1 MRSELN
7 ELAAFAMVARER
19 SFTRAAAKLGV
30 SQSALSHTIRGLE
43 QRLALRLLART
54 TKSVAPT
61 AAGTALLKDLSPAL
75 EQITLALDRARSLRH
90 RPAGRLRIVM
100 SRSAAVMVML
110 PRLAAF
116 ADAYPDIVLDVV
128 TVTGPV
134 DLVAGEFDAGI
145 QLGEYIQKDMIAVRV
160 TPDLRLAVVGSPRY
174 FASRRIPQKPTDL
187 GDHRC
192 ITLRLPGGPYRWE
205 FERGRKSVTIS
216 VNGPLVID
224 DTHLV
229 IEAAL
234 AGVGLGLVYEEQ
246 VAGDIAKRR
255 LVRVLE
261 DWTPPIPGFFM
272 YYPSRQHQPAALS
285 ALVNA
290 LRLSGKQVGC
300 GAGGEYELRPRR
312 RADKGL
318 PGCAASAGPSSP
330 VLNRSRQD
338 KWRGHSG

>member
-1 MRSELN
+1 MRNELN
-7 ELAAFAMVARER
+7 DLAAFAMVARER

-43 QRLALRLLART
+43 QRLELRLLART

-61 AAGTALLKDLSPAL
+61 ATGAALLNELSPAL
-75 EQITLALDRARSLRH
+75 EQIALALDRARSVRH

-116 ADAYPDIVLDVV
+116 AEAYPDIVLDVT

-160 TPDLRLAVVGSPRY
+160 TPDLRLAVVGSPGY
-174 FASRRIPQKPTDL
+174 FASRCVPQEPADL
-187 GDHRC
+187 SDHRC

-205 FERGRKSVTIS
+205 FERERKSVTIS

-229 IEAAL
+229 IQAAL

-246 VAGDIAKRR
+246 VAADIAQQR
-255 LVRVLE
+255 LIRVLA
-261 DWTPPIPGFFM
+261 DWTPPFPGFFM
-272 YYPSRQHQPAALS
+272 YYPNRQHQSAALS
-285 ALVNA
+285 ALVSA
-290 LRLSGKQVGC
+290 LRV
-300 GAGGEYELRPRR
+300 
-312 RADKGL
+312 
-318 PGCAASAGPSSP
+318 
-330 VLNRSRQD
+330 SRQEA
-338 KWRGHSG
+338 GSATIPVSI

>member
-1 MRSELN
+1 MRNELN

-43 QRLALRLLART
+43 QRLELRLLART

-61 AAGTALLKDLSPAL
+61 ATGAALLKDLSPAL
-75 EQITLALDRARSLRH
+75 EQIALALDRARSVRH

-110 PRLAAF
+110 PRLTAF
-116 ADAYPDIVLDVV
+116 AETYPDIVLDVV

-145 QLGEYIQKDMIAVRV
+145 QLGEYIQSDMIAVRV

-174 FASRRIPQKPTDL
+174 FSSRRIPQKPTDL
-187 GDHRC
+187 SDHRC

-229 IEAAL
+229 IQAAL

-246 VAGDIAKRR
+246 VAEDIAKRR
-255 LVRVLE
+255 LIRVLE

-272 YYPSRQHQPAALS
+272 YYPNRQHQPAALS

-290 LRLSGKQVGC
+290 LRLS
-300 GAGGEYELRPRR
+300 
-312 RADKGL
+312 
-318 PGCAASAGPSSP
+318 
-330 VLNRSRQD
+330 
-338 KWRGHSG
+338 

>member
-7 ELAAFAMVARER
+7 ELAAFATVARER
-19 SFTRAAAKLGV
+19 SFTRAAARLGV

-43 QRLALRLLART
+43 QRLGLRLLART

-61 AAGTALLKDLSPAL
+61 AAGAVLLQDLAPAL
-75 EQITLALDRARSLRH
+75 EQIDLALDRARSVRH
-90 RPAGRLRIVM
+90 RPAGRLRLAM
-100 SRSAAVMVML
+100 SRSAAVMVLL

-116 ADAYPDIVLDVV
+116 AAAYPDIVLDVA

-160 TPDLRLAVVGSPRY
+160 TPDLRLAVVGSPGY
-174 FASRRIPQKPTDL
+174 FASRSIPQKPADL
-187 GDHRC
+187 GDHQC

-205 FERGRKSVTIS
+205 FERGRKSARVS

-224 DTHLV
+224 DSHLV
-229 IEAAL
+229 IRAAL
-234 AGVGLGLVYEEQ
+234 AGAGLGFVYEQQ
-246 VAGDIAKRR
+246 VAGDIAERR
-255 LVRVLE
+255 LIRVLE

-272 YYPSRQHQPAALS
+272 YYPDRRHQPAALA

-290 LRLSGKQVGC
+290 LRLS
-300 GAGGEYELRPRR
+300 
-312 RADKGL
+312 
-318 PGCAASAGPSSP
+318 
-330 VLNRSRQD
+330 
-338 KWRGHSG
+338 

>member
-1 MRSELN
+1 MMRNELN

-43 QRLALRLLART
+43 QRLELRLLART

-61 AAGTALLKDLSPAL
+61 AAGAALLKDLSPAL
-75 EQITLALDRARSLRH
+75 EQIAAALDGARSLRR

-100 SRSAAVMVML
+100 SRSAAVMVLL

-116 ADAYPDIVLDVV
+116 AQAYPDIVLDVI
-128 TVTGPV
+128 TTTGPV

-145 QLGEYIQKDMIAVRV
+145 QLGEYIQKDLIAVRV
-160 TPDLRLAVVGSPRY
+160 TPELRLAVVGSPGY
-174 FASRRIPQKPTDL
+174 FSSRRIPQKPRDL
-187 GDHRC
+187 KDHQC
-192 ITLRLPGGPYRWE
+192 IALRLPGGPSRWE
-205 FERGRKSVTIS
+205 FERARKSVTINAS
-216 VNGPLVID
+216 GSLIID

-234 AGVGLGLVYEEQ
+234 AGVGLGLAYEEQ
-246 VAGDIAKRR
+246 VAEYIAERR

-261 DWTPPIPGFFM
+261 EWTPPIAGFFL
-272 YYPSRQHQPAALS
+272 YYPSRQLQPAALS

-290 LRLSGKQVGC
+290 LRLSQ
-300 GAGGEYELRPRR
+300 
-312 RADKGL
+312 
-318 PGCAASAGPSSP
+318 
-330 VLNRSRQD
+330 Q
-338 KWRGHSG
+338 

>member
-1 MRSELN
+1 MRNELN
-7 ELAAFAMVARER
+7 ELAVFAMVARER

-43 QRLALRLLART
+43 ERLELHLLART

-61 AAGTALLKDLSPAL
+61 AAGAALLKDLSPAL
-75 EQITLALDRARSLRH
+75 EQIAQALDRARSVRR

-100 SRSAAVMVML
+100 SRSAAVMVLL
-110 PRLAAF
+110 PRLTAF
-116 ADAYPDIVLDVV
+116 AKAYPDIVLDVV

-160 TPDLRLAVVGSPRY
+160 TPELRLAVVGSPGY
-174 FASRRIPQKPTDL
+174 FSSRSIPQKPTDL
-187 GDHRC
+187 SDHQC
-192 ITLRLPGGPYRWE
+192 ITLRLPSGPYRWE

-216 VNGPLVID
+216 VNGPLIID

-229 IEAAL
+229 IQAVL
-234 AGVGLGLVYEEQ
+234 AGAGLGFVYEEQ
-246 VAGDIAKRR
+246 VAKDIAKRR
-255 LVRVLE
+255 LIRVLE

-272 YYPSRQHQPAALS
+272 YYPSRQHQPSALA

-290 LRLSGKQVGC
+290 LRLS
-300 GAGGEYELRPRR
+300 
-312 RADKGL
+312 
-318 PGCAASAGPSSP
+318 
-330 VLNRSRQD
+330 
-338 KWRGHSG
+338 

>member
-1 MRSELN
+1 MKSELN
-7 ELAAFAMVARER
+7 ELAAFATVARER

-43 QRLALRLLART
+43 QRLELRLLART

-61 AAGTALLKDLSPAL
+61 AAGAALLQDLSPAL
-75 EQITLALDRARSLRH
+75 EQIADALDRARSVRH

-116 ADAYPDIVLDVV
+116 AEAYPDVVLDVV

-160 TPDLRLAVVGSPRY
+160 SPDLRLAVVGSPGY
-174 FASRRIPQKPTDL
+174 FSSRSIPREPKDL
-187 GDHRC
+187 NEHRC

-205 FERGRKSVTIS
+205 FERGRKSVTIG

-229 IEAAL
+229 IQAAL

-246 VAGDIAKRR
+246 VAEDIADGR

-272 YYPSRQHQPAALS
+272 YYPSRHHQPAALS
-285 ALVNA
+285 ALVTA
-290 LRLSGKQVGC
+290 LRAKP
-300 GAGGEYELRPRR
+300 A
-312 RADKGL
+312 
-318 PGCAASAGPSSP
+318 PG
-330 VLNRSRQD
+330 
-338 KWRGHSG
+338 